1 MEGKL
6 ILIDGSPD
14 LLKRIKNQHLESKTD
29 EELQR
34 NVLLGMMDVIAPA
47 ITPEVGLLENLL
59 KLQKLFKIKGIIS
72 KNKELYG

>member
-34 NVLLGMMDVIAPA
+34 NVLLGMMDIIAPA
-47 ITPEVGLLENLL
+47 ITPEVGLWKFVKICKSYL
-59 KLQKLFKIKGIIS
+59 KLKA
-72 KNKELYG
+72 